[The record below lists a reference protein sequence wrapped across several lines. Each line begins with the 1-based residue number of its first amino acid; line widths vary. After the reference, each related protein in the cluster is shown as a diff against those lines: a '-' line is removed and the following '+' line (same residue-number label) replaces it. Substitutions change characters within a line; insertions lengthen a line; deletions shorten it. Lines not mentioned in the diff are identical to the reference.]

1 MKNYLAPSAKYPV
14 KLWNFFSSVMEDS
27 DMAVTT
33 NSLENINLKLK
44 RHLGHGYLSAKNA
57 YRKLKS
63 FQEDQISLY
72 TSCICNNKMN
82 KIKPKTLERE
92 ENLIMHLEN
101 FCSLDK
107 NDQINN
113 LDYFATEIG
122 CYASEYN
129 ADHFDKVPN
138 LTLNEIQEAEG
149 YSFLSLKDILSH

>member
-1 MKNYLAPSAKYPV
+1 MEL
-14 KLWNFFSSVMEDS
+14 FSSVMEDS

-44 RHLGHGYLSAKNA
+44 RHLGHGFLSAKN
-57 YRKLKS
+57 

-72 TSCICNNKMN
+72 TSCISNNKMN

-92 ENLIMHLEN
+92 ENLIMYLQN
-101 FCSLDK
+101 FSSLNK

-113 LDYFATEIG
+113 FATEIG

-129 ADHFDKVPN
+129 ATSFSKVPN
-138 LTLNEIQEAEG
+138 LTLSEIQESEAD
-149 YSFLSLKDILSH
+149 SFLNLKDILSH

>member
-1 MKNYLAPSAKYPV
+1 MYLAQSAKYSF
-14 KLWNFFSSVMEDS
+14 KLWNFFSSDVEDS

-33 NSLENINLKLK
+33 NCLENINLKLK

-82 KIKPKTLERE
+82 KIKRKTLERE
-92 ENLIMHLEN
+92 ENLIMNLQN
-101 FCSLDK
+101 FCSLNK

-129 ADHFDKVPN
+129 ATSFSKVPN
-138 LTLNEIQEAEG
+138 LTLSEIQESKAD
-149 YSFLSLKDILSH
+149 SFLNLKDILSH

>member
-1 MKNYLAPSAKYPV
+1 
-14 KLWNFFSSVMEDS
+14 
-27 DMAVTT
+27 
-33 NSLENINLKLK
+33 
-44 RHLGHGYLSAKNA
+44 
-57 YRKLKS
+57 
-63 FQEDQISLY
+63 
-72 TSCICNNKMN
+72 MN

-149 YSFLSLKDILSH
+149 YSFLRICSLRSMSIWPETGE